1 MRQMFDDKQVSKLAE
16 EVLKKYL
23 PNIVMV
29 YEANNIQAIGD
40 DLCNKLRPGDIVRKI
55 TGKQKHT
62 YMVSYKGDGA
72 GEGICLTY
80 CAAGYIETVSY
91 DFVDGHWVYNS
102 TDITV
107 INQE

>member
-1 MRQMFDDKQVSKLAE
+1 MRQMFDEKQVKKLIE
-16 EVLKKYL
+16 EYFPKL
-23 PNIVMV
+23 VMV
-29 YEANNIQAIGD
+29 YEANNIQALGD
-40 DLCNKLRPGDIVRKI
+40 DLCEKLRPGDIVRKI

-62 YMVSYKGDGA
+62 YIVSYKGEGE

-102 TDITV
+102 TDVCI
-107 INQE
+107 IGE